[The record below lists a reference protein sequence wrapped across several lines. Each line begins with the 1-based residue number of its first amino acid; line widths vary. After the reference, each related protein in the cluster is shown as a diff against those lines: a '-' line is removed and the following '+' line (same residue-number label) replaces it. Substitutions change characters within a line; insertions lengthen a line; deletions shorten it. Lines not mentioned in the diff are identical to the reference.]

1 MTTFWIIAAY
11 LACLILLGLASS
23 LRLKKSQEDYF
34 AASRGI
40 GAFMLFMSLFG
51 TTMTAFAMV
60 GSSGEASQSGI
71 GVYGLMASWSG
82 IVHSLCF
89 FLVGAKLWSYG
100 KRYGYL
106 TQIQFFR
113 DRFESNNLGLVL
125 FPIIAGMMIPYLLV
139 GIIGLGKVIPNATIG
154 AFPEV
159 FKATQGGIPDSIGMG
174 VICAVVLL
182 YVFIGGVRGTV
193 WINAFQ
199 NVLFLVVGVVTLLV
213 ISEKLGG
220 VADVTRMVEERN
232 PHLLRRGLVPGDET
246 LYQQKLARYERDLA
260 AFKAAQAAA
269 TASAPVGSAPAG
281 GGGRPAAGPTVA
293 ARPPAKPEPPRG
305 IEQLYFLSYGFIP
318 LSVAMF
324 PHLFTYYL
332 TAKSAKSFR
341 LSVVMHPIFILVLWL
356 PCVLIGVWATSA
368 VIDGKPVVPPGFP
381 PNAILARFV
390 RTLGGEWLGGLM
402 AASIL
407 ATNSLDAQFLTLGA
421 MFTNDIVAHHAGRKR
436 FTDAQLVLIGRL
448 FVVGVVIVSYLL
460 AVYLFSNT
468 SVFGLGTWC
477 FAGYASLAP
486 LLLAAIYWK
495 RVTKA
500 GAYASILAS
509 GATWWWLFAAS
520 GFGAEE
526 HYTVL
531 GLHPVAPVTL
541 AATAALVLVSLAT
554 RPPSPATVARFVR

>member
-1 MTTFWIIAAY
+1 MTTFWIIVSY
-11 LACLILLGLASS
+11 LACLIGLGWASG
-23 LRLKKSQEDYF
+23 LRLRKSQEDYF
-34 AASRGI
+34 AASRGV

-60 GSSGEASQSGI
+60 GSSAEASQTGI

-82 IVHSLCF
+82 IIHSLCF
-89 FLVGAKLWSYG
+89 FLIGAKLWSYG
-100 KRYGYL
+100 KRFGYL

-125 FPIIAGMMIPYLLV
+125 FPIIVGMMIPYLLV
-139 GIIGLGKVIPNATIG
+139 GIIGLGKVIPAATVG
-154 AFPEV
+154 AFPTY
-159 FKATQGGIPDSIGMG
+159 FKATQGGVPDAIGMG
-174 VICAVVLL
+174 VICGVVLL
-182 YVFIGGVRGTV
+182 YVFLGGIRGTV

-199 NVLFLVVGVVTLLV
+199 NVLFLVVGVFTLFA
-213 ISEKLGG
+213 ISSKLGG
-220 VADVTRMVEERN
+220 VENATAMVEQRN
-232 PHLLRRGLVPGDET
+232 PHLLRRGLLPSDDE
-246 LYQQKLARYERDLA
+246 LYRQKLARYERDLETY
-260 AFKAAQAAA
+260 QASQASAA
-269 TASAPVGSAPAG
+269 TRPATGATVSARAPV
-281 GGGRPAAGPTVA
+281 R
-293 ARPPAKPEPPRG
+293 PEPPQG

-341 LSVVMHPIFILVLWL
+341 LSVIMHPIFILLLWL

-390 RTLGGEWLGGLM
+390 RALGGDWLGGLM

-421 MFTNDIVAHHAGRKR
+421 MFTNDIVAHHGGRRR
-436 FTDAQLVLIGRL
+436 FSDAQLVFIGRL
-448 FVVGVVIVSYLL
+448 FVVGVVVISYLL
-460 AVYLFSNT
+460 AVLLFSTT
-468 SVFGLGTWC
+468 SVFALGTWC

-509 GATWWWLFAAS
+509 GATWWWFFIDS
-520 GFGAEE
+520 GFGAID
-526 HYTVL
+526 HYTVG
-531 GLHPVAPVTL
+531 GLHPVAPITL
-541 AATAALVLVSLAT
+541 AAAAALVLVSLVT
-554 RPPSPATVARFVR
+554 RPPSPATVARFVA